1 MFATQ
6 IVNSGRITDF
16 SSANW
21 IWDKIKSKE
30 WSWEELDLEFREHR
44 ILTEFKKVTYK

>member
-21 IWDKIKSKE
+21 IWDKIKSK
-30 WSWEELDLEFREHR
+30 SGVG
-44 ILTEFKKVTYK
+44 KN